1 MNEQSKDSDIQ
12 AIREAV
18 EDYYGGWYEAD
29 PERISRSLHPS
40 LAKRAIQRDEAG
52 KEHPRDLTKEMMVN
66 ATKRGGGTDAPV
78 HKRHWN
84 VEVLD
89 HYEEIALAK
98 VVCPE
103 YVEYIQLARQDG
115 QWLIL
120 NVLWT
125 DHRAGH

>member
-1 MNEQSKDSDIQ
+1 MSDQSKEVDIQ

-18 EDYYGGWYEAD
+18 ENYYGGWYQAN
-29 PERISRSLHPS
+29 PERISRSLHAS
-40 LAKRAIQRDEAG
+40 LAKRAIKRDETG
-52 KEHPRDLTKEMMVN
+52 KEYLRDLTKDMMVN
-66 ATKRGGGTDAPV
+66 ATKRGGGTDTSAD
-78 HKRHWN
+78 KRHWDIII
-84 VEVLD
+84 LD

-98 VVCPE
+98 VTCPE

-125 DHRAGH
+125 DNRAGH